1 MMGGAAQL
9 QQQQAAQA
17 AAAAAAAST
26 AANAADSVILE
37 EEFDPDYEPTEEEI
51 IEYAQFLQM
60 DLVEDRDLFW
70 IAREGLKAPLP
81 APWKR
86 PNTLAARQRAA
97 QLLNSAIAALQRS
110 VLLHATL
117 SADGWPQSAHC
128 IRCCFA
134 PVIRLCSVQN
144 GDERGLLFQLRGW
157 KYVGSGDTGK
167 EDERLERAPALSHPR
182 SRSRSDRLV
191 LPLHELISVQRR
203 CGSILATNTTRII
216 TKRRSERKTTRPQ
229 QQRQQRTRNP
239 KRKNRSPPH
248 QPL

>member
-1 MMGGAAQL
+1 MGGGLYGSGTGGGLYGGGGGGLGMMGGAAQL

-86 PNTLAARQRAA
+86 SNTLAAITARCALA
-97 QLLNSAIAALQRS
+97 QPSRRCIAAEPCCSMRGRS
-110 VLLHATL
+110 QSVGRNPLTA
-117 SADGWPQSAHC
+117 SA
-128 IRCCFA
+128 
-134 PVIRLCSVQN
+134 
-144 GDERGLLFQLRGW
+144 
-157 KYVGSGDTGK
+157 
-167 EDERLERAPALSHPR
+167 APAA
-182 SRSRSDRLV
+182 V
-191 LPLHELISVQRR
+191 PL
-203 CGSILATNTTRII
+203 
-216 TKRRSERKTTRPQ
+216 
-229 QQRQQRTRNP
+229 
-239 KRKNRSPPH
+239 
-248 QPL
+248 